1 MIKIILINNS
11 KKKKKIEWE
20 TKEKKIL
27 HEKIKPILVLNIILG
42 RKDILLRILNQLSL
56 RKY

>member
-11 KKKKKIEWE
+11 KKKKKLNE
-20 TKEKKIL
+20 KKKKKIL